1 MITHIISER
10 SRARLLYEGL
20 QIARQQ
26 GLERLLGD
34 SYRVFVRT
42 DEATQKVHYSFRAQ
56 DDCSED
62 DLTDMWIQLR

>member
-1 MITHIISER
+1 MNTHIISEQAR
-10 SRARLLYEGL
+10 VRLLHEGL

-42 DEATQKVHYSFRAQ
+42 DEGTQKVNYSFRAS
-56 DDCSED
+56 DDFSDDDTSE
-62 DLTDMWIQLR
+62 LWIQLR